1 MKLKLTLEEFVKP
14 ELINEVFSMDVQN
27 QDAVKTRLFGDLL
40 KYMQAFS
47 QLAAKGN
54 LDVASKSAGLQDFIT
69 RLSDFE
75 SYFQARGTK
84 LTMSGFDSEPLA
96 PGIQPTQLLAF
107 DAVENNKKAF
117 LTAIASG
124 TEFVPIVWSK
134 ALMTQPGQALA
145 PIYYKPLYNTAA
157 KPVLGSAPGSKFN
170 NVADTSAPD
179 KIALDRPDANL
190 QRANTTPKAPA
201 TGEFYRYAK

>member
-1 MKLKLTLEEFVKP
+1 MKLKLTLVEFIKP
-14 ELINEVFSMDVQN
+14 ELITEVFSMDVQN
-27 QDAVKTRLFGDLL
+27 QDSVKTRLFADLL

-54 LDVASKSAGLQDFIT
+54 LDMASKSAGIQDFIT

-75 SYFQARGTK
+75 SYFNARGTQF
-84 LTMSGFDSEPLA
+84 TMSGFDSEALA
-96 PGIQPTQLLAF
+96 PGIQPTQLPAI

-117 LTAIASG
+117 LTAVASG
-124 TEFVPIVWSK
+124 EEFVPIVWSK

-145 PIYYKPLYNTAA
+145 PIYYKPLYTSVA
-157 KPVLGSAPGSKFN
+157 KPALGSTPGTKFN
-170 NVADTSAPD
+170 SVADTSAPD
-179 KIALDRPDANL
+179 KIALDRQDANL
-190 QRANTTPKAPA
+190 QRTKTEPRTPA